1 MQNKNYTFS
10 SFEKKM
16 QEAQFSTLCF
26 FFFIT
31 LRVNFLLRELYSD
44 ISFDVIMNYASFY
57 MLVIL
62 GFLIGWHQQYYRE
75 KNTDYAIMRW

>member
-10 SFEKKM
+10 SFEKKNVGSPIFYFM
-16 QEAQFSTLCF
+16 F